1 MVLFSRIIYFQPLCS
16 ICIVKVSFSY
26 IDDKLPA
33 KTVKITPLENLHAY
47 SRFNI
52 GKSVRHTYIYIYIYI
67 YMYKLYHTMRGISLL
82 LHDAEAKPRQSVNNN
97 DVPQV

>member
-16 ICIVKVSFSY
+16 ICIVIVLKVSFSY

-52 GKSVRHTYIYIYIYI
+52 GKRVRHTYI

-82 LHDAEAKPRQSVNNN
+82 LHDAEAKPKQSVNNN